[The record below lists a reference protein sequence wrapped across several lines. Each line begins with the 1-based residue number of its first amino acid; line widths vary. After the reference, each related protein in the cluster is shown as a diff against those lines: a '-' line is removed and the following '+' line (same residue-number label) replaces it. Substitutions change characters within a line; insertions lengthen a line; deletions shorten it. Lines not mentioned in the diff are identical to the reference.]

1 MKSSA
6 TVISPESC
14 CDMTEIRHEIDRIDQ
29 QVISLIGE
37 RYQFVKAAAKFKKT
51 ADQVQATSRFESM
64 LRQRREWAKECG
76 LQPDVIEALYR
87 DLVGW
92 FISEEMTHWSAQQ
105 PAAER

>member
-1 MKSSA
+1 MSSA

-14 CDMTEIRHEIDRIDQ
+14 RDMAEIRHEIDRIDQ

-51 ADQVQATSRFESM
+51 ADQVQANSRFESM

-92 FISEEMTHWSAQQ
+92 FISEEMTHWSGQQ
-105 PAAER
+105 SAADR